1 MEQVVG
7 VYCHIKNNTENT
19 DRTIEL
25 EMFDKPNNDSIKKE
39 NIGKNQ
45 RFVVDSICDNDYQT
59 REWE

>member
-1 MEQVVG
+1 
-7 VYCHIKNNTENT
+7 
-19 DRTIEL
+19 
-25 EMFDKPNNDSIKKE
+25 MFDKPNNDSIKKE